1 MSEHRFFNDAELKQ
15 FDNFLDTDYV
25 SLTSQ
30 LFQEFGI
37 DSDDGMSDDNSMNTP
52 EKILIFRQIT

>member
-15 FDNFLDTDYV
+15 FDNFMDTDYV

-52 EKILIFRQIT
+52 EKILIF

>member
-52 EKILIFRQIT
+52 EKILIF